1 MGRSL
6 YFFEINNK
14 DINASNLAGNLA
26 SIGRVQ
32 NTPLTVSKRME
43 CRQLIK
49 FTKLTDD
56 IRSKLILGLKLVKI
70 V

>member
-6 YFFEINNK
+6 YFFEIHNK
-14 DINASNLAGNLA
+14 DSNTANLTGNLS

-32 NTPLTVSKRME
+32 NTPLTIAKRME

-49 FTKLTDD
+49 FMKLTDD
-56 IRSKLILGLKLVKI
+56 IRSKLILGLKLV
-70 V
+70 